1 MALLLSTTLLAQE
14 ASVGRDQAAFRQAHP
29 TIRYAADPDFA
40 PIDFVQSGR
49 HQGLS
54 KDYLDA
60 VARHS
65 GLHFERVNFDSWDE
79 ALQAFRAGQIDLLT
93 SLFVSDEREQFA
105 LFSEPYLRPGA
116 SLLTRAGEAPIR
128 NLAELGSRPL
138 GIVAGSVWFEMLG
151 EDAARLNLRNY
162 PRLSDALRALVDG
175 EVDAV

>member
-1 MALLLSTTLLAQE
+1 MRPIDLLHSRERLRPPTLVWLWFWAAILACGGLSAQE
-14 ASVGRDQAAFRQAHP
+14 RPSVGQDPAAFRQAHP
-29 TIRYAADPDFA
+29 SIRYAADPDFA

-65 GLHFERVNFDSWDE
+65 GLRFERVDFDSWDE

-116 SLLTRAGEAPIR
+116 SLLT
-128 NLAELGSRPL
+128 
-138 GIVAGSVWFEMLG
+138 
-151 EDAARLNLRNY
+151 
-162 PRLSDALRALVDG
+162 
-175 EVDAV
+175 